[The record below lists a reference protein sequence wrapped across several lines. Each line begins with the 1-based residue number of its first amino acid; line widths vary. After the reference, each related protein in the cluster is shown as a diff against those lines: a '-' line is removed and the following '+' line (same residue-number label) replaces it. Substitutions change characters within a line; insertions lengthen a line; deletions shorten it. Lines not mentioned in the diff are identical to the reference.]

1 MGLFILS
8 AVSGTGKS
16 TIARALVN
24 RGARW
29 RASVSHTTRAPRGT
43 EVDGVHYHFRSQ
55 DAFEAMIQ
63 REELVEWAQY
73 VEQYYGTSIANVDQ
87 AMRDNADLLF
97 DIEINGA
104 QQIKAAYPTANS
116 IFILPPTFEVLKQ
129 RLIGRATDDL
139 DKVYRRLWRGLDEL
153 QSAETFDYLLVN
165 DELENTLSCVEQ
177 IRDGHGSDL
186 PDARKLLAQVRSEMR
201 QFLENHSTIER
212 DK

>member
-73 VEQYYGTSIANVDQ
+73 VEQYYGTSIANVEQ

-104 QQIKAAYPTANS
+104 QQIKAAYPTANA

-129 RLIGRATDDL
+129 RLLGRATDNL